1 MKQREVWYADLNP
14 AKGSEQKVYRPV
26 VIVSG
31 NTLNKY
37 LKVVIACPLTTK
49 IKGYKGNLILNP
61 DEQNGLTKKSEVLT
75 FHIRSISKDRLVKK
89 IGIISGSQLLEL
101 KQTLDDIMKY

>member
-1 MKQREVWYADLNP
+1 MKQCEIWYADLNP
-14 AKGSEQKVYRPV
+14 ANGSEQKGYRPV

-61 DEQNGLTKKSEVLT
+61 DDENCLTKKSEVLT
-75 FHIRSISKDRLVKK
+75 FHIRSISKDRLVKI
-89 IGIISGSQLLEL
+89 IGIISNSQLMEI